1 VKKPCIVRAFLLL
14 LLHLCSMN
22 EKISEASISD
32 IPQLLKLINS
42 AYRGEDA
49 KKGWTHEANL
59 IDGDIR
65 TDENSLKQV
74 IKTPG
79 AAILKYEEE
88 GSLLGCVYLQKKG
101 DRLYLGMLSVS
112 PDRQAQGIGKKL
124 LDAANDHAK
133 FNHCSVIEMTVI
145 SVRKELI
152 QWYERNGYHPT
163 FKREPFPN
171 DGRFGNPRQ
180 QLEFIYLEKNVQ

>member
-1 VKKPCIVRAFLLL
+1 
-14 LLHLCSMN
+14 MN
-22 EKISEASISD
+22 EKISEASVSD

-42 AYRGEDA
+42 ADRGEDA

-74 IKTPG
+74 LKTPG

-88 GSLLGCVYLQKKG
+88 GTVLGCVYLQKKA

-124 LDAANDHAK
+124 LDAANEHAK

-180 QLEFIYLEKNVQ
+180 QLEFIYLEKNVH

>member
-14 LLHLCSMN
+14 LLHLCNMN
-22 EKISEASISD
+22 EKISGASISD

-101 DRLYLGMLSVS
+101 DRIYLGMLSVS

-124 LDAANDHAK
+124 LDAANEHAK